1 MISQRLTMSVVQ
13 YLEFEK
19 TAEIRHEYVDG
30 VLIPMPGTSRQHG
43 NIVLNIACVLR
54 PKAQAKHCE
63 LQAID
68 IKTPTQ
74 NSRYRYPDILV
85 SCTPNEDKYILEN
98 PCLVIEVASNTT
110 EHTDRG
116 SKVTEYLKILSL
128 ETYVIAQQDK
138 PEITIY
144 RRDEK
149 GWRVDI
155 LESTGEFYIPCLDTN
170 LSLEQIYADVVF

>member
-1 MISQRLTMSVVQ
+1 MIGELATMSVTE

-19 TAEIRHEYVDG
+19 TSEVRHEYVDG
-30 VLIPMPGTSRQHG
+30 VLIPTLGISRQHG
-43 NIVLNIACVLR
+43 KIVLNIVEVLR
-54 PKAQAKHCE
+54 PKARAKQCE

-74 NSRYRYPDILV
+74 NSRYRYPDILI
-85 SCTPNEDKYILEN
+85 SCKPNNDKYILEN
-98 PCLVIEVASNTT
+98 PCLVIEVASNST

-155 LESTGEFYIPCLDTN
+155 LEVTGEFHIPCLETN
-170 LSLEQIYADVVF
+170 LTLEEIYMDVVF